1 MRMWRRDV
9 VTMGILIVGI
19 VVLAGLEVVHIRGL
33 LYQQQSMARLTE
45 RVEQLR
51 AAMALLTDTAETG
64 FRDIAMEVGRSAAA
78 PPPPAPRA
86 QVAKRITGAARRGRS
101 VREIA
106 AAEKMSEGEVRLRM
120 TLANAPAGRK
130 ASRRAPLQ

>member
-1 MRMWRRDV
+1 V

-33 LYQQQSMARLTE
+33 IYQQQSMARLTE

-51 AAMALLTDTAETG
+51 AGMALLTDTAETG
-64 FRDIAMEVGRSAAA
+64 FRDIALEVGRGAAA
-78 PPPPAPRA
+78 PPAPVARA
-86 QVAKRITGAARRGRS
+86 QAARRITTATRRGRS
-101 VREIA
+101 VRDIA

-120 TLANAPAGRK
+120 TLADAPTGRK
-130 ASRRAPLQ
+130 ATRRASLQ

>member
-1 MRMWRRDV
+1 M
-9 VTMGILIVGI
+9 VTMGILLVGI

-33 LYQQQSMARLTE
+33 LYQQQAMARLTE

-64 FRDIAMEVGRSAAA
+64 FRDIALEVGRSAAV
-78 PPPPAPRA
+78 PPAPAARA
-86 QVAKRITGAARRGRS
+86 QVARRITTATRRGRS
-101 VREIA
+101 VRDIA

-120 TLANAPAGRK
+120 TLADAPAGRK
-130 ASRRAPLQ
+130 GNRRASLQ